1 MFPLALSLF
10 DTGLLITVVIFMIL
24 YLIVLIKLK
33 SPTVEEETVE
43 TKSVQQENRKPFST
57 ERRNNPII
65 YPNNRG
71 EHAGSVKAFEKP
83 KFVATVPVETEKKA
97 FEEPKFVAT
106 VPVETEK
113 NEFSRGSEPSGCP
126 RHFGYL
132 KEHPKRS
139 PIPNECLTCPKIME
153 CL

>member
-1 MFPLALSLF
+1 MFPLALSVF
-10 DTGLLITVVIFMIL
+10 NTGLLITVVIFMLL

-33 SPTVEEETVE
+33 SPTVEEETVK
-43 TKSVQQENRKPFST
+43 TKSVQHENRKLFSIN
-57 ERRNNPII
+57 RRNNPII
-65 YPNNRG
+65 YPNNRR
-71 EHAGSVKAFEKP
+71 EPAGQVKAVEKP
-83 KFVATVPVETEKKA
+83 KFVSTVS
-97 FEEPKFVAT
+97 
-106 VPVETEK
+106 VETEK
-113 NEFSRGSEPSGCP
+113 NEFSRGSKPSGCP

>member
-1 MFPLALSLF
+1 MVPLALSLF
-10 DTGLLITVVIFMIL
+10 DTGLLITVVIFMLL

-33 SPTVEEETVE
+33 SPTGEEKTAK
-43 TKSVQQENRKPFST
+43 TKSVKQEIRKPFFT

-65 YPNNRG
+65 YPNNR
-71 EHAGSVKAFEKP
+71 EEPAARVKAIEKP
-83 KFVATVPVETEKKA
+83 KFVS
-97 FEEPKFVAT
+97 T

-113 NEFSRGSEPSGCP
+113 NKFSKGSELSGCP
-126 RHFGYL
+126 HHFGYL

>member
-10 DTGLLITVVIFMIL
+10 DTGLLITVIIFMLL

-33 SPTVEEETVE
+33 APAIEEETVK
-43 TKSVQQENRKPFST
+43 TKSVQQENRKLFST
-57 ERRNNPII
+57 KRRNNPII
-65 YPNNRG
+65 YPNNRE
-71 EHAGSVKAFEKP
+71 EHAGQVKAIEKP
-83 KFVATVPVETEKKA
+83 KFVSTVPVETEKK
-97 FEEPKFVAT
+97 
-106 VPVETEK
+106 
-113 NEFSRGSEPSGCP
+113 EFSRNSEPSGCP
-126 RHFGYL
+126 YHFGYL